1 MSEIGIRMT
10 RYKRVRQDLGTLDY
24 RPYQTQR
31 KNPYEPLYRK
41 KERDIIP
48 EPRKKSR
55 SKQKKRIEIT
65 EKKDLFANILL
76 TTQQKKDQSKEQLPV
91 TDKEQVK
98 DKDQTDQPKDPVGSQ
113 SFKRIRVTNVDPD
126 KKKGDLVL

>member
-10 RYKRVRQDLGTLDY
+10 RYKRVRQDLGTLNY
-24 RPYQTQR
+24 RPYQSQR

-41 KERDIIP
+41 IKGDITP
-48 EPRKKSR
+48 EHGRKKSR
-55 SKQKKRIEIT
+55 TKQKKRIEIT

-76 TTQQKKDQSKEQLPV
+76 TTQEKQKDQKEKPV
-91 TDKEQVK
+91 TDK
-98 DKDQTDQPKDPVGSQ
+98 DQKEKSR

>member
-10 RYKRVRQDLGTLDY
+10 RYKRVRQDLGTLNY
-24 RPYQTQR
+24 LPYQSQR

-41 KERDIIP
+41 IKGDITP
-48 EPRKKSR
+48 EHGRKKSR
-55 SKQKKRIEIT
+55 TKQKKRIEIT

-76 TTQQKKDQSKEQLPV
+76 TTQEKQKDQKEKPV
-91 TDKEQVK
+91 TDKDQKEKPVT
-98 DKDQTDQPKDPVGSQ
+98 DKDQKEKSR